1 MVKDGANQFG
11 ENGGRGYHLF
21 CEEACDA
28 SVLKL
33 QRKRERKRCEEAG
46 EASALAGGK
55 RSLWG
60 GERKHASSAA

>member
-1 MVKDGANQFG
+1 MS
-11 ENGGRGYHLF
+11 
-21 CEEACDA
+21 EEACDA

-60 GERKHASSAA
+60 ENGSTQAALLE